1 MNTIDESKKLV
12 GEAAVEYVTDGM
24 KIGIGSGSTVY
35 WMVKKLGERVQ
46 EGLQVVGVPT
56 SNTTAQ
62 WAEQFGVPLT
72 DFYTVQELDLAIDGA
87 DEVDEGLNLIK
98 GGGGALLREKIV
110 AASAKIFII
119 IADHSK
125 MVSQLGR
132 FPLAV
137 EVTPFGWEVTAKK
150 IAAHGCTPVLRKEK
164 NEVFITDNDNYILDC
179 NFEQI
184 PDPKQLHSDLISHVG
199 VVETGLFTDMATK
212 VLVGHEGKVEI
223 VEK

>member
-46 EGLQVVGVPT
+46 QGLQVVGVPT

-72 DFYTVQELDLAIDGA
+72 DFATVQELDLAIDGA

-110 AASAKIFII
+110 AASAKKFII

-184 PDPKQLHSDLISHVG
+184 PDPKKLHSDLISLVG